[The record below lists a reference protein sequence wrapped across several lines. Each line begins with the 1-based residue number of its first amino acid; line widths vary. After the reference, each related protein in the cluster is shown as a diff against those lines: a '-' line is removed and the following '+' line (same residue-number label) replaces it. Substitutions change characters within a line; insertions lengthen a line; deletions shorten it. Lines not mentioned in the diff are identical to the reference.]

1 MNAMAPFLQIKFVKK
16 IRTNVLFF
24 CTFGRDSVIIID
36 GREDYT
42 LEKYKTLI
50 EINRKIVFGEKIS
63 DEEKK
68 DAVSVLLNG
77 VCDKEEVSKYKRRK
91 RRMKVKAETDS
102 IYPNYY
108 IPPYNGNQYA
118 LC

>member
-1 MNAMAPFLQIKFVKK
+1 MFY
-16 IRTNVLFF
+16 FF

-63 DEEKK
+63 GEEKK
-68 DAVSVLLNG
+68 NAVSVLLNG
-77 VCDKEEVSKYKRRK
+77 ICDKEEVSKYK

-102 IYPNYY
+102 ISPNYY